1 MDRPGIARHLREN
14 PEVAYYIML
23 EGEFPMADLVGLVL
37 SKGKIVKPD
46 ECDRTLEG
54 VAYLVDDELVYEPR
68 QSTNVDL
75 ATIPSPYL
83 SGALDEFLD
92 SPLYLPLIETN
103 RGCPFLCTFCVWGIS
118 VLNKVRRF
126 DLDRLAEYEYIAKR
140 SQSSLWYFADANFG
154 LFPRD
159 VEIAHAIKRISDE
172 SPFLRQAV
180 INWAKNSSKRCVEIA
195 HILRVIAEPLVAV
208 QSMDPEV
215 LKNIK
220 RDNIKMSALMD
231 LVKQGHKDGLPMVT
245 DVLFGLPAKH

>member
-126 DLDRLAEYEYIAKR
+126 DLDRLLAEYEYIAKR

-172 SPFLRQAV
+172 SARVSTLPLNSAPSFLRQVV
-180 INWAKNSSKRCVEIA
+180 INWHHRQEFVEA
-195 HILRVIAEPLVAV
+195 VRRDRTYTRVYP
-208 QSMDPEV
+208 SFPT
-215 LKNIK
+215 NIWLTK
-220 RDNIKMSALMD
+220 
-231 LVKQGHKDGLPMVT
+231 
-245 DVLFGLPAKH
+245 